1 MSSENNNQRKSAK
14 TFWQKLKYFLL
25 LWLWPIVGLFSLL
38 WFLIRVIPK
47 PTRATYPCQRVAFPL
62 ASSFIIWLL
71 GLFGSAAA
79 FRKARSS
86 LLRSRYLVGLLCIV
100 ISIGCIWLSLTLT
113 AEKKAV
119 AAAPQPANSPVGIA
133 KGIHPGRVVWVHD
146 PNATD
151 WAGPGEGDGYW
162 WQSEHTDQNV
172 IDTMVHNAICGLAGE
187 SKIENAWDALFRYYN
202 IENGKGD
209 VGYQA
214 GEKIM
219 IKVNFV
225 YMIAVWGN
233 SDHDFMDADPDHPLC
248 SPQIIYSLL
257 DQIVN
262 VVGVAQSDITIGD
275 PICMWCNEFYD
286 MIHPDFPNVHYLDYF
301 TYTGRTKA
309 VKSTVPFYWS
319 TSAAD
324 GKKQDYVMQSY
335 VDAEYLIN
343 LATLKGHYNQAGIT
357 CCGKNH
363 YGSLR
368 CPDAT
373 WVSIGYYDMHSDS
386 PANKPAS
393 GSYRNFVDLM
403 GHEHVGG
410 KTFLCMFDF
419 LYSGKHA
426 QYEVPPYQVPQK
438 WQMPPFNNDWPSSI
452 FASQDQVA
460 IDSVGYDLLITEWPE
475 SPGPAYAGTDDY
487 LHEAAE
493 ANDPPSGTFYDPED
507 DGTRLQSLGVHEHWN
522 DPNNKQYTR
531 NLGTG
536 DGIELLKVSSI
547 PNGDLNDD
555 GKVNFKDFAMLAQ
568 YWGQSNETADVAPIA
583 APDGVV
589 DLKDLAI
596 LCENWLAGVEP

>member
-1 MSSENNNQRKSAK
+1 MSSGTNRQRKSEI
-14 TFWQKLKYFLL
+14 TIWRKLRYFLL
-25 LWLWPIVGLFSLL
+25 LWLWPILGLFSLL

-47 PTRATYPCQRVAFPL
+47 PSRATYPCQRVAFPL
-62 ASSFIIWLL
+62 ASSFVIWLL

-86 LLRSRYLVGLLCIV
+86 LLRSRYIVGLLCIAV
-100 ISIGCIWLSLTLT
+100 SIGCVWLCLTLT
-113 AEKKAV
+113 AEKKAK
-119 AAAPQPANSPVGIA
+119 AAAPQPVNSPVGIA

-151 WAGPGEGDGYW
+151 WVGPLMGDGYW
-162 WQSEHTDQNV
+162 WQSEHTDQNI

-187 SKIENAWDALFRYYN
+187 SNISNAWDALFRYFN
-202 IENGKGD
+202 IEKGKGD

-233 SDHDFMDADPDHPLC
+233 SDHDFLDAEPDLPLC

-257 DQIVN
+257 DQLVN

-275 PICMWCNEFYD
+275 PICMWCNEFFD

-301 TYTGRTKA
+301 AYSGRTKA

-319 TSAAD
+319 TSHAN

-343 LATLKGHYNQAGIT
+343 LANLKGHYNQAGIT
-357 CCGKNH
+357 ACGKNH

-368 CPDAT
+368 CPDSYIS
-373 WVSIGYYDMHSDS
+373 VGYYNMHSDS
-386 PANKPAS
+386 PYGNPAS

-410 KTFLCMFDF
+410 KTFLYMFDF

-426 QYEVPPYQVPQK
+426 QYYDPPLNQVPRK
-438 WQMPPFNNDWPSSI
+438 WQMAPFNNDWPSSI
-452 FASQDQVA
+452 FASQDPVA
-460 IDSVGYDLLITEWPE
+460 IDSVGFDFLIEEWPDAD
-475 SPGPAYAGTDDY
+475 GPAHAATDDY

-493 ANDPPSGTFYDPED
+493 ANDPPSGTFYDPER
-507 DGTRLQSLGVHEHWN
+507 DGTRLPSLGVHEHWN
-522 DPNNKQYTR
+522 DPNNKQYSR

-547 PNGDLNDD
+547 PDGDLSDD
-555 GKVNFKDFAMLAQ
+555 GKVNFIDFAMLAQ
-568 YWGQSNETADVAPIA
+568 YWGQSSTTADIAPIPV
-583 APDGVV
+583 PDGVV
-589 DLKDLAI
+589 DLKDLSV
-596 LCENWLAGVEP
+596 LCENWLEGL